1 MLRYLPILLLFAAMI
16 SPANMA
22 RAETFHVILA
32 LSDSSVPYQQFSAAF
47 NQALAASKV
56 DVTVVKSPVDKK
68 TRADLIVAVGMKAT
82 ESAITHP
89 DVPLLGVMIPKVGYE
104 LLIARYPEKN
114 KPGSI
119 SAIYLDQP
127 WERQLD
133 FIRAA
138 LPGHKK
144 IGLLYPSDTHMDFTA
159 LRRNVSERNLSLS
172 ARPVRSAERLFPAL
186 DEILGDIDVL
196 LAIPDSTIYNSSNVR
211 NILLTSY
218 RHKIPLIGISQAYVN
233 AGAICAIFSTPEQLA
248 GQAAEMAV
256 LFARNRNL
264 PPPQYPM
271 QFDIALN
278 QQVARSLGIALDTAE
293 AIRERMG
300 RAGEE
305 KQ

>member
-1 MLRYLPILLLFAAMI
+1 MRYLPILLLFAAMV

-56 DVTVVKSPVDKK
+56 DVTVVKSPIDKNTK
-68 TRADLIVAVGMKAT
+68 ADLIVAVGMKAT
-82 ESAITHP
+82 ESAIAHP
-89 DVPLLGVMIPKVGYE
+89 DAPLLGVMIPKMGYE
-104 LLIARYPEKN
+104 LLIARFPEKN

-138 LPGHKK
+138 LPGREK
-144 IGLLYPSDTHMDFTA
+144 IGLLHPPDTQMDFAA
-159 LRRNVSERNLSLS
+159 LRRNASGRNLSLI

-196 LAIPDSTIYNSSNVR
+196 LAIPDSAIYNSSNVR

-218 RHKIPLIGISQAYVN
+218 RHKVPLIGISQAYVN
-233 AGAICAIFSTPEQLA
+233 AGAICAIFSMPEQLA
-248 GQAAEMAV
+248 GQAAEMAA
-256 LFARNRNL
+256 LFARNGNL

-293 AIRERMG
+293 AMRERMDK
-300 RAGEE
+300 AGEE
-305 KQ
+305 KR

>member
-1 MLRYLPILLLFAAMI
+1 MRYLSILLLFAAMV

-47 NQALAASKV
+47 NQALAASKI
-56 DVTVVKSPVDKK
+56 DVTVVKSPIDKK
-68 TRADLIVAVGMKAT
+68 IRADLIVAVGMKAT
-82 ESAITHP
+82 ESAMAHP
-89 DVPLLGVMIPKVGYE
+89 DAPLLGVMIPKMGYE

-138 LPGHKK
+138 LPGREK
-144 IGLLYPSDTHMDFTA
+144 IGLLHSPDTHMDFAA

-172 ARPVRSAERLFPAL
+172 ARPVRSAEKLFPDL

-196 LAIPDSTIYNSSNVR
+196 LAIPDSTIYNSNNVR

-218 RHKIPLIGISQAYVN
+218 RHKVPLIGISQAYVN

-256 LFARNRNL
+256 LFARNKNF

-293 AIRERMG
+293 TIRERMSK
-300 RAGEE
+300 AGEE
-305 KQ
+305 KR